1 MARRM
6 SVKEFLSEG
15 GMGVNQQLIDGCG
28 ERDGPLTTAPS
39 SILVGAVT
47 HDSPLCV
54 LDQCGDG

>member
-1 MARRM
+1 M

-15 GMGVNQQLIDGCG
+15 GVGVNQQLIDGCG